1 MSMRCREIMRKHFE
15 SVAPD
20 ESVAFAA
27 TRMLDQKVGFLP
39 VTTDDERVV
48 GVVTDRDIVLRVC
61 AAGLPA
67 DETLVRDAMTASVVA
82 CRTEDDVEA
91 AIETMAAH
99 QKLRL
104 LVLDDADRLVGV
116 ISWTDIA
123 QTEEP
128 MRVARLVRDVTARE
142 YRVRSVRP

>member
-1 MSMRCREIMRKHFE
+1 MRCREIMRRHFE
-15 SVAPD
+15 SIAPD

-27 TRMLDQKVGFLP
+27 TRMLEQKVGFLP
-39 VTTDDERVV
+39 VTTEDERVV
-48 GVVTDRDIVLRVC
+48 GVITDRDIVLRVC
-61 AAGLPA
+61 AAGLSTE
-67 DETLVRDAMTASVVA
+67 ETLVRDAMTPSIVA
-82 CRTEDDVEA
+82 CRTEDGIDV
-91 AIETMAAH
+91 AIELMASH

-104 LVLDDADRLVGV
+104 LVLDDADRLTGV